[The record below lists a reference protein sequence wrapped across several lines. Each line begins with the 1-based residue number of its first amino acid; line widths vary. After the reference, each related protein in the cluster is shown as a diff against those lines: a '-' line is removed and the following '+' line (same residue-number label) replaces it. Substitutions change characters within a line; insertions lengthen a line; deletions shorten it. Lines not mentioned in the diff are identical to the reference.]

1 MTTSS
6 PAAALVTDA
15 AQTSQTQTEKG
26 PKYPEGERYFK
37 SGDLV
42 SEVYQDV

>member
-15 AQTSQTQTEKG
+15 ARTEKG
-26 PKYPEGERYFK
+26 PNYPEVKEGERYFK
-37 SGDLV
+37 SGDFV